1 MVQRKECLTPI
12 AVAELFSNPVSCGLS
27 LLLVLVLVLRV
38 FLLVLQ
44 FSSPHRN
51 QHSKFYFNL
60 EKVDKKSHLMECSLL
75 KFSPFP
81 IKPRKIADIKESDIA
96 PLVFFY

>member
-38 FLLVLQ
+38 FLPPQKPTFQILFQ
-44 FSSPHRN
+44 PRESGQEEPPYGMFTA
-51 QHSKFYFNL
+51 KI
-60 EKVDKKSHLMECSLL
+60 
-75 KFSPFP
+75 PFA
-81 IKPRKIADIKESDIA
+81 IKPHMKLQISKNQTLL
-96 PLVFFY
+96 P